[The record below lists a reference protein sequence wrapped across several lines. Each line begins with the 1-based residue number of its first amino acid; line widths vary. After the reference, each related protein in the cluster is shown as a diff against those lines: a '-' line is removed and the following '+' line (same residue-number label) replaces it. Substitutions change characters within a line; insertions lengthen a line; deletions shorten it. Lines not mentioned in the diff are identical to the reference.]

1 MYNNVIRIVC
11 FKFMPALCL
20 LLAVCCGFS
29 AKALFARQQNDK
41 TGMESAVFSESSSKK
56 DDAASVTSDS
66 TVVKNTVEMSDIH
79 DIKPPEKI
87 GYDLKWLYYLISG
100 ILIALLLAGI
110 FFFFKYRK
118 KNIQEK
124 QIITLSPDELAL
136 KLLDELPDIDNIDG
150 KTFYFNLSAILRNY
164 IQGRYKINAPE
175 MTTEELIP
183 KIDSFGL
190 DRELNQQIRAL
201 LHSADP
207 VKFAGVT
214 TVQAKMQNDLL
225 FVIDFVKKT
234 REIKI

>member
-1 MYNNVIRIVC
+1 MYYNVIRIVC
-11 FKFMPALCL
+11 FKFMPALFL
-20 LLAVCCGFS
+20 LFALCCGFLS
-29 AKALFARQQNDK
+29 DALFAQQQSDK
-41 TGMESAVFSESSSKK
+41 TEMKPAVSSESSSQKE
-56 DDAASVTSDS
+56 DTTSVTSDS
-66 TVVKNTVEMSDIH
+66 TVVKNTVEMTDIH

-100 ILIALLLAGI
+100 IIIALLLAGI

-118 KNIQEK
+118 RKIQEK
-124 QIITLSPDELAL
+124 QIITLSSDELAL
-136 KLLDELPDIDNIDG
+136 KLLDELLDVDNIDG
-150 KTFYFNLSAILRNY
+150 KIFYFNLSAILRNY

-190 DRELNQQIRAL
+190 DRELSQKLRAL

-234 REIKI
+234 REVR